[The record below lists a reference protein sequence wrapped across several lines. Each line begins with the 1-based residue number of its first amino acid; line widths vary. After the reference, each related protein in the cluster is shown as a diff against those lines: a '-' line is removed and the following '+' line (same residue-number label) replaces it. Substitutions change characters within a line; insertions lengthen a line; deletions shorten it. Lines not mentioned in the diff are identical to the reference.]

1 MVRLKKSGTWAFDV
15 ERDYQDDPWDRL
27 SHATNL
33 FALIELM
40 QSLPSLFLTLHTHT
54 HFLSP
59 IRAYPIVHALTHTPA
74 RTPGSEH
81 THLHAHLEANTHTFP
96 GRMQL
101 HNLEKRPGHKKYYIR
116 SNFSKKIKPESKLK
130 QKSVEA

>member
-1 MVRLKKSGTWAFDV
+1 M

-40 QSLPSLFLTLHTHT
+40 QSLPSLSLTLHTHT

-59 IRAYPIVHALTHTPA
+59 IRAYPLYTH
-74 RTPGSEH
+74 SH

-96 GRMQL
+96 DRMQL